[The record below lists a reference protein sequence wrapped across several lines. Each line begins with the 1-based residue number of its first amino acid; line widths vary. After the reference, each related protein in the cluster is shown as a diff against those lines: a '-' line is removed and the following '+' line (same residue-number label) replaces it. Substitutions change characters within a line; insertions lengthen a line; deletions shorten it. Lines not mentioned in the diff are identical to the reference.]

1 MTDKKQTLT
10 FYTGGN
16 PSAKETHRAPL
27 PVSSVR
33 DWSNAE
39 GYIADENLIKAVNVA
54 ITVGRPLLVTGE
66 PGTGKSDLAK
76 SVAYNLGLGD
86 PLEFIIKSDTESRD
100 LFYTFDAV
108 GRFNAPKI
116 NGNEPDSQGKVNE
129 PDRQG
134 KANGITAF
142 ITYNALGEAILRAN
156 KLDDVKPY
164 LRLAPLPDETW
175 QPRRSVVLIDEV
187 DKAPRD
193 VPNDILSEIDRLEFD
208 IPELSLQAGKPV
220 KITAPKEY
228 RPIVIITSNLEK
240 SLPDAFL
247 RRCVYYHLPF
257 PKPEHLLKI
266 VESRIGNRYRENST
280 FVKSACDCFDYL
292 RNENLRLNKRPATAE
307 LLDWLYVLLHS
318 LPDGTALPAY
328 VEEHPR
334 FEDSVLCTLL
344 KTQADQARA
353 PSLLKGFKDASL
365 SSRG

>member
-1 MTDKKQTLT
+1 MTGKNQTLT

-76 SVAYNLGLGD
+76 SVAYNLGLGE
-86 PLEFIIKSDTESRD
+86 PLEFIVKSDMESRD

-108 GRFNAPKI
+108 GRFNAPKSS
-116 NGNEPDSQGKVNE
+116 GNEPHG
-129 PDRQG
+129 PG
-134 KANGITAF
+134 KANGITEF

-164 LRLAPLPDETW
+164 LRLAYLPDEKW
-175 QPRRSVVLIDEV
+175 QPQRSVVLIDEV

-208 IPELSLQAGKPV
+208 IPEFSLQAGKPV
-220 KITAPKEY
+220 KITAPKAF

-257 PKPEHLLKI
+257 PSPEDLLKI
-266 VESRIGNRYRENST
+266 VESRLGSRYQENST
-280 FVKSACDCFDYL
+280 FVKSACDYFRYL
-292 RNENLRLNKRPATAE
+292 RSENLRLNKRPATAE
-307 LLDWLYVLLHS
+307 LLDWLFVLLHS
-318 LPDGTALPAY
+318 LPDGTPLPAH
-328 VEEHPR
+328 VEKHPR

-344 KTQADQARA
+344 KTQADQDRA
-353 PSLLKGFKDASL
+353 PSLLKGFKDANPTIMSMA
-365 SSRG
+365 STP

>member
-1 MTDKKQTLT
+1 MENQTLS

-16 PSAKETHRAPL
+16 PPAKETRRVPL

-33 DWSNAE
+33 DWSDAK

-54 ITVGRPLLVTGE
+54 ITVGRPLLLTGD

-76 SVAYNLGLGD
+76 SVAYNLELGE
-86 PLEFIIKSDTESRD
+86 PLEFIVKSDMESRD

-108 GRFNAPKI
+108 GRFNAPKG
-116 NGNEPDSQGKVNE
+116 NGNGKDNGPESQGIVN
-129 PDRQG
+129 D
-134 KANGITAF
+134 ITAF
-142 ITYNALGEAILRAN
+142 ITYNALGEAILRSN
-156 KLDDVKPY
+156 KPDDVKPY
-164 LRLAPLPDETW
+164 RRSGTTHEKP
-175 QPRRSVVLIDEV
+175 QRSVVLIDEV

-208 IPELSLQAGKPV
+208 VPELSMQTGKPV
-220 KITAPKEY
+220 KITAPKEF

-257 PKPEHLLKI
+257 PSPDHLLKI
-266 VESRIGNRYRENST
+266 VESRIGRRYQENSA
-280 FVKSACDCFDYL
+280 FVKSACDYFGYL
-292 RNENLRLNKRPATAE
+292 RSENLRLNRPPATAE

-318 LPDGTALPAY
+318 LPDGATLPAH

-334 FEDSVLCTLL
+334 FQDSVLCTLL

-353 PSLLKGFKDASL
+353 PSLFKGYKDAS
-365 SSRG
+365 SSPRG